1 MKLIQHLAFS
11 AALLATA
18 GAASAQCVAG
28 SPLIVGPAD
37 QFAFQ
42 WCNGGASPTQL
53 GLRFASSASEFQFT
67 NVSGSPIVTINPT
80 AAGYTRMGAIGGG
93 NYAQHGADGDLTFVG
108 NADYLVGSNRYA
120 FRSSADQDNG
130 LFFNVALNQYEFR
143 ANDASSGFAIKANTV
158 GGATK
163 GSFQSTGN
171 GDIDGRL
178 VVGNLAG
185 DDNNGINA
193 QGYAN
198 GRGAVRGEE
207 SSGGTIYSTGYLG
220 VLSPASLGIPILV
233 TNVGVLG
240 IKEPNGSNGA
250 GVYGWNNDVNFTN
263 YGGIFAATGTTAG
276 TNYGVYARA
285 TGATNN
291 IAGYFD
297 GDVTVTGNLT
307 ATGLATVTGAG
318 SNNFGTVGVFRVL
331 NTGLFGNSSLGM
343 DGNEIQSYN
352 SVDSAGG
359 TLFLNYWGGNMDI
372 IDGSI
377 NPNGTLT
384 IGTGNLFVTNVTDR
398 VGVGTSSPA
407 GKLHV
412 QGNNVERALNV
423 IYGAA
428 TTAGQVANIES
439 TTALASGNDLLQL
452 VMASGSST
460 TAAFIEAENAGIKFQ
475 VNGDGHIGVGTT
487 ASTLYAIQ
495 ACGSVRAT
503 EVVVETGWCDYV
515 FADDYRLAPLSEV
528 ESFIQANKHLPGIPS
543 AAVVESEGMKVAQ
556 MSSNFM
562 LKIEELT
569 LYTIEQEKQINTLQ
583 SQIDELKALLVGQK

>member
-178 VVGNLAG
+178 VVGDLAG

-193 QGYAN
+193 QGYATA
-198 GRGAVRGEE
+198 RGAVRGEE

-220 VLSPASLGIPILV
+220 VLSPASLGVPILV

-297 GDVTVTGNLT
+297 GDVTVTGN
-307 ATGLATVTGAG
+307 
-318 SNNFGTVGVFRVL
+318 
-331 NTGLFGNSSLGM
+331 
-343 DGNEIQSYN
+343 
-352 SVDSAGG
+352 
-359 TLFLNYWGGNMDI
+359 MDI

-377 NPNGTLT
+377 NPNGTMT
-384 IGTGNLFVTNVTDR
+384 VGSGNLFVTNVTDR

-428 TTAGQVANIES
+428 STAGQVANIES

-460 TAAFIEAENAGIKFQ
+460 SAAFIEAENAGIKFQ

-503 EVVVETGWCDYV
+503 EVVVETGWCYYV